1 MPTKVGL
8 LCQPLVIIYQGFIH
22 SDHPGVS
29 LPVRQYAPRLVHS
42 RGLYTSPSCS
52 ENLSCHQARSL
63 CQNKGK
69 SKLPHASG
77 GWSIQVPYSSPVLA
91 GATTESQVAG
101 RCREQDPDPI
111 VSFLWY
117 QVRSSDA
124 TLTDSVMSCQGQPSS
139 LGQAGCYS
147 SESSYWRIISVTLL
161 QQPERYAK
169 CRFEGCN
176 SVKQQQ
182 QPLLSRVSHF
192 ITAESRARASS
203 CRSDR
208 TISVCH
214 TANVATVERILWHII
229 SGVAYPAPLVAH

>member
-1 MPTKVGL
+1 M
-8 LCQPLVIIYQGFIH
+8 
-22 SDHPGVS
+22 
-29 LPVRQYAPRLVHS
+29 
-42 RGLYTSPSCS
+42 
-52 ENLSCHQARSL
+52 
-63 CQNKGK
+63 
-69 SKLPHASG
+69 
-77 GWSIQVPYSSPVLA
+77 PYSSLVLA
-91 GATTESQVAG
+91 GATTESQSAG
-101 RCREQDPDPI
+101 CCREPDPDSI

-124 TLTDSVMSCQGQPSS
+124 TLTDSVMSRQGQPSS

-176 SVKQQQ
+176 SVKQQR
-182 QPLLSRVSHF
+182 PILSRVSHF
-192 ITAESRARASS
+192 MTAESRARASS

-214 TANVATVERILWHII
+214 TANVATVERILWHTI